1 MGVSHLTIRKLER
14 VVTGLSPKE
23 RRCSM
28 GGFLLLAVWLA
39 GCASTP
45 TPLTLPAVSI
55 QDPAFGASLEAFAGA
70 PIVGDNR
77 VDILLNGEQTF
88 PALLKAIRS
97 ARVSVTFE
105 AYIFHEGKVADEIVE
120 ALVDRCR
127 AAVRVTVLLD
137 AHGADGLPERYI
149 DALKSSGC
157 ELVPDFRP
165 LSVWT
170 LQRTNKRSH
179 RRIVVVDGQVG
190 FTGGYGVDDT
200 WNGDGK
206 TDGHWRET
214 NVRLQGPVV
223 QSLQE
228 AFVEHWRE
236 ATGALLGGKDYF
248 PYPPVEI
255 KDLPVRAQV
264 VRSSPLQGNEAMYRV
279 FLQAISSARSSIL
292 ISTPYLLPG
301 EQLTRSLLEAAQ
313 RGVRVRVLIPS
324 VEKGSGVEFVT
335 QASQRDVFGPLL
347 EGGIQLH
354 EYAPALLHTKMMIID
369 GTWATVGSAN
379 FDNRSMAMN
388 DELNV
393 MFYDQTIA
401 KRLEEIFVEDITHST
416 KLTHEQLENRQW
428 LHRVLSVLLRP
439 FQAWF

>member
-1 MGVSHLTIRKLER
+1 MGVSHLTTGKLKS
-14 VVTGLSPKE
+14 VGTGLSPK
-23 RRCSM
+23 
-28 GGFLLLAVWLA
+28 GGGRVGGCLLLGAWLA

-45 TPLTLPAVSI
+45 TPLTLPSVSI
-55 QDPAFGASLEAFAGA
+55 HDPAFQTSLEAFAGA

-77 VDILLNGEQTF
+77 VDILLNGEETF
-88 PALLKAIRS
+88 PALLKALRS
-97 ARVSVTFE
+97 AHVTVTFE
-105 AYIFHEGKVADEIVE
+105 AYIFHEGKVADQIVE

-127 AAVRVTVLLD
+127 AGVRVTMLLD

-149 DALKSSGC
+149 EALKTAGC
-157 ELVPDFRP
+157 ELVADFRP
-165 LSVWT
+165 LGLWS
-170 LQRTNKRSH
+170 LERTNKRNH
-179 RRIVVVDGQVG
+179 RRIVVVDGRVG

-200 WNGDGK
+200 WNGDGR

-214 NVRLQGPVV
+214 NVRLQGPIV

-236 ATGALLGGKDYF
+236 ATGVLLGGKDYF
-248 PYPPVEI
+248 PHPPVEI

-279 FLQAISSARSSIL
+279 FLQAVSSARNSIL

-301 EQLTRSLLEAAQ
+301 EQLTRALLEATQ

-324 VEKGSGVEFVT
+324 VERGSGVEFVT
-335 QASQRDVFGPLL
+335 QASQREVFGPLL
-347 EGGIQLH
+347 DGGIQLH
-354 EYAPALLHTKMMIID
+354 EYAPALLHTKMMIVD
-369 GTWATVGSAN
+369 GAWATVGSAN

-401 KRLEEIFVEDITHST
+401 KRLEEIFVEDVTHSN
-416 KLTHEQLENRQW
+416 KLTPEKLENRQW
-428 LHRVLSVLLRP
+428 FHRALSVLLKP